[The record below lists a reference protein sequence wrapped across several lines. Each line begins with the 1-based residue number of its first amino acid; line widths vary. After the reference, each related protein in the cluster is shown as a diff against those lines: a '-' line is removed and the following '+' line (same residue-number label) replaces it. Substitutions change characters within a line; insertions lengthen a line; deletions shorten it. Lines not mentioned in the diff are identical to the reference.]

1 MPRRRAQR
9 ITEQAEPSTSSACPS
24 SDAETLDEGRGA
36 DSGTTDEPLSQPAEP
51 SSPAAPR
58 CGGGTLRGRPRMLWS
73 PELHKEFE
81 AAVHKLG
88 GPFSATPKCI
98 LEMMGTKGLSLTNVK
113 SHLQKFRLKAHKR
126 AQLQAAEAEATAVAV
141 AGSPRPTKA
150 GRAGGGV
157 ASTGSLPA
165 GLSAAVLPNNMVPIT
180 TAGAV
185 AAGQQGEVSFADP
198 ELAAQAAAWQ
208 RKRLGLVAAIQGA
221 LQACQSPTA
230 HLSQHHEQAVV
241 QWQLENL
248 HCLHVLHSL
257 HMMQMRQHL
266 AAAACLKEKA
276 QQAAANAPLPP
287 EALQLVT

>member
-1 MPRRRAQR
+1 M
-9 ITEQAEPSTSSACPS
+9 ESA
-24 SDAETLDEGRGA
+24 
-36 DSGTTDEPLSQPAEP
+36 LS
-51 SSPAAPR
+51 
-58 CGGGTLRGRPRMLWS
+58 
-73 PELHKEFE
+73 
-81 AAVHKLG
+81 
-88 GPFSATPKCI
+88 
-98 LEMMGTKGLSLTNVK
+98 
-113 SHLQKFRLKAHKR
+113 
-126 AQLQAAEAEATAVAV
+126 
-141 AGSPRPTKA
+141 
-150 GRAGGGV
+150 
-157 ASTGSLPA
+157 SLPETA
-165 GLSAAVLPNNMVPIT
+165 CLMRVAPGAA
-180 TAGAV
+180 AAAV